1 METIFE
7 NIGFKISC
15 EDDVYKLADYVLSS
29 GKVLPLK
36 DGAYSF
42 WTDESGAQIWLR
54 LAHDHE
60 KKTTQL
66 LNIDP
71 HYQGLSP
78 LRLRVREE
86 LEGEGDDFLDGKY
99 LLETLD
105 GSQFFAVRIMGVKA
119 LRDFKVGGEYDFQ
132 LTMIPHGIKFF
143 ESENAYRTY
152 YNDEKTVLGALFPRG
167 VYSRR
172 LGGDGLKR
180 EEILMTGY
188 VGEVG
193 YAELKHVHAA
203 SGGEQRLG
211 NFWHLRC
218 ETLAGYIDIP
228 SAAEPDMF
236 EHVKRCMEGGEAVVS
251 VFGTLSA
258 LVVVRAPDKEKT
270 SEDV

>member
-7 NIGFKISC
+7 NIGFKIRC
-15 EDDVYKLADYVLSS
+15 EDDVYTLADYVLSN
-29 GKVLPLK
+29 GKILPLA

-42 WTDESGAQIWLR
+42 WTDESGAEIWLR
-54 LAHDHE
+54 LALDHE
-60 KKTTQL
+60 KKSTRL

-71 HYQGLSP
+71 HYHGDCVIK
-78 LRLRVREE
+78 LRVREE
-86 LEGEGDDFLDGKY
+86 LIGEADDFLDGKY

-105 GSQFFAVRIMGVKA
+105 GSQFFAARVMGVKA
-119 LRDFKVGGEYDFQ
+119 LREFKVGGEYNFQ
-132 LTMIPHGIKFF
+132 LSMIPHGIKFF

-167 VYSRR
+167 VYSQR
-172 LGGDGLKR
+172 LGGEGLKR
-180 EEILMTGY
+180 EEVLMTGY

-203 SGGEQRLG
+203 SGEERLG
-211 NFWHLRC
+211 NFWQLKC
-218 ETLAGYIDIP
+218 ETLMGYIDIP
-228 SAAEPDMF
+228 AAAEQDMF

-258 LVVVRAPDKEKT
+258 LVVVRAPDAEKT